1 MCHDPASA
9 PPLGRDRTVRVVGE
23 QVILTAADGA
33 RFGTFAARPETPS
46 GAAVVVLPDVRG
58 LTGFY
63 GELALRLAE
72 HGHTAVAIDYY
83 GRTAGVGPRAEDFP
97 FMQHVG
103 GLSRP
108 TIQADVAATIAHL
121 RSPDRGAGRRMFTL
135 GFCLGARTAWLAA
148 TTANQLA
155 GAIGFYG
162 APGVV
167 GPYRDPGPTQLAD
180 RLRAPIL
187 ALMGG
192 ADDGIP
198 PSEVHAFDT
207 ALTAAGVEHEIVV
220 YPGTPHGFFD
230 IRHAEFT
237 DACADAWQRTL
248 AFIGRQPAP
257 RRPHHATAGLDERPA
272 SADATAG
279 MRAAETATSSSPA
292 RGEA

>member
-1 MCHDPASA
+1 MCHDRDSA
-9 PPLGRDRTVRVVGE
+9 PPLDRDRPAHIVGE
-23 QVILTAADGA
+23 EIILTAADDA
-33 RFGTFAARPETPS
+33 RFQAFAARPKTPS

-63 GELALRLAE
+63 RELTLGLAE
-72 HGHTAVAIDYY
+72 HGHAAVAIDYY
-83 GRTAGVGPRAEDFP
+83 GRTAGVAARAEDFP
-97 FMQHVG
+97 FMQHVP

-108 TIQADVAATIAHL
+108 SIQADVAAAVAHL
-121 RSPDRGAGRRMFTL
+121 RSPGGGAARRVFTL
-135 GFCLGARTAWLAA
+135 GFCLGARTARLAA

-180 RLRAPIL
+180 QLRAPIL

-198 PSEVHAFDT
+198 PSEVRAFDT

-220 YPGTPHGFFD
+220 YPGAPHGFFD

-248 AFIGRQPAP
+248 AFIDRESAP
-257 RRPHHATAGLDERPA
+257 RSPHRATAAGP
-272 SADATAG
+272 TAIV
-279 MRAAETATSSSPA
+279 RAAETAASSSSVL
-292 RGEA
+292 GEG